1 MNSEPL
7 NLGCYIV
14 SVILAH
20 RLLNADQG
28 TIGDRLD
35 GKIKHNL
42 DLRETIHPL
51 ALLKAKKAFRE
62 MQPGDT
68 LEILIG
74 DPETRMDLFRVLND
88 DVHEVLCQEEVQEDC
103 LFYRIQL
110 AKQIV

>member
-1 MNSEPL
+1 MLYRFSDSGIE
-7 NLGCYIV
+7 I
-14 SVILAH
+14 AED
-20 RLLNADQG
+20 ADQG

-35 GKIKHNL
+35 REIKHNL

-68 LEILIG
+68 LEILIA
-74 DPETRMDLFRVLND
+74 DPDTRTDLYKVLSE
-88 DVHEVLCQEEVQEDC
+88 DVHELFCQEEVQEDC

-110 AKQIV
+110 AKRIM

>member
-1 MNSEPL
+1 M
-7 NLGCYIV
+7 
-14 SVILAH
+14 
-20 RLLNADQG
+20 
-28 TIGDRLD
+28 D

-74 DPETRMDLFRVLND
+74 DPETRVDLFRVLTD
-88 DVHEVLCQEEVQEDC
+88 DVYEVLCQEEVEEDC

-110 AKQIV
+110 AKQIM

>member
-1 MNSEPL
+1 M
-7 NLGCYIV
+7 
-14 SVILAH
+14 
-20 RLLNADQG
+20 
-28 TIGDRLD
+28 D

-42 DLRETIHPL
+42 DLRETIPPL
-51 ALLKAKKAFRE
+51 ALLKAKKAFRK

-74 DPETRMDLFRVLND
+74 DPETRVDLYRVLTD

-110 AKQIV
+110 VKQIM

>member
-1 MNSEPL
+1 M
-7 NLGCYIV
+7 
-14 SVILAH
+14 
-20 RLLNADQG
+20 
-28 TIGDRLD
+28 D

-74 DPETRMDLFRVLND
+74 DPETRMDLFRVLTD
-88 DVHEVLCQEEVQEDC
+88 DVQEVLCQEENQEGC

-110 AKQIV
+110 AKQIM